1 MTDHI
6 TTLEDKITYL
16 ENNAYYGDD
25 LGATYSP
32 THTRFKVWSPL
43 AEKVA
48 VNLYQTGDIHDD
60 SLLDSYPLTLEN
72 NVWTI
77 TLDGNF
83 ENLFYTYTIDIDG
96 ESNETIDIY
105 AKAAGINGSR
115 AAIIDFAKTNP
126 THWEQDTHVTQ
137 ENLTDAFIWEVHVAD
152 FSSHENSGISA
163 ENRGKYLAFTEEG
176 TTYNNEQESPTGIDY
191 LTHLGVNYVHLLPAF
206 DFENDEAGS
215 DYNWGYDP
223 KNYNVPEG
231 RYSSDPSD
239 PIARINEFKQMVQ
252 SLHKK
257 NIGVVLDVVYNHTL
271 ETELSSFNLT
281 VPDYYYR
288 QTASGEFADGSACGN
303 ETASDRAMMRKYM
316 IDSVLY
322 WAKEYHLDGFRFDLM
337 GLHDVETMN
346 AIRTALNENGL
357 EHVIL
362 YGEPWDAGSNE
373 IKEPNIPANKSNSA
387 HLMDGIAIFNDDF
400 RDSMKGHVFEE
411 TAGAF
416 LQGKSGTTVQNTE
429 VMASI
434 CANTIGA
441 DHAEYG
447 LADKTWA
454 KNPTQVITYHSA
466 HDNLTLYDK
475 LVASLYET
483 PHYRRNDWLIELNKL
498 AAAALFTSQGGLF
511 MQAGEEFART
521 KHGDENSFISPIEV
535 NQLDWELT
543 VKNRDL
549 VDYYRGLWQLRK
561 QYAPLRDATPETAK
575 AISFSKDTADNLIAY
590 TIPNLSA
597 EGNDWRWM
605 AVVLN
610 STNEAREVALESQSE
625 LPQTWT
631 VVANKETVSSDGLG
645 TIEGNVITVDPH
657 SAVILV
663 D

>member
-25 LGATYSP
+25 LGVTYTP

-83 ENLFYTYTIDIDG
+83 ENHFYTYTVDIDG
-96 ESNETIDIY
+96 KSNETIDIY
-105 AKAAGINGSR
+105 AKAAGINGNR
-115 AAIIDFAKTNP
+115 AAIIDFEKINP

-137 ENLTDAFIWEVHVAD
+137 EKLTDAFIWEVHVAD

-176 TTYNNEQESPTGIDY
+176 STYNNEKEHPTGIDY
-191 LTHLGVNYVHLLPAF
+191 LTDLGVNYVHLLPAF
-206 DFENDEAGS
+206 DFENDEEGS

-231 RYSSDPSD
+231 RYSSDPTD
-239 PIARINEFKQMVQ
+239 PLARITEFKQMVQ

-288 QTASGEFADGSACGN
+288 QTSSGEFADGSACGN

-316 IDSVLY
+316 IDSILY

-373 IKEPNIPANKSNSA
+373 IKEPNIPANKSNSP
-387 HLMDGIAIFNDDF
+387 HFMEGIAIFNDNF
-400 RDSMKGHVFEE
+400 RDAMKGHVFEE

-416 LQGKSGTTVQNTE
+416 LQGKSGLDIQNTD

-441 DHAEYG
+441 DHSEYA

-454 KNPTQVITYHSA
+454 KDPTQVITYHSA

-475 LVASLYET
+475 LVASLYEE
-483 PHYRRNDWLIELNKL
+483 PQYQRNDWLIELNKL

-511 MQAGEEFART
+511 MQAGEEFGRT
-521 KHGDENSFISPIEV
+521 KHGDGNSFVSPIKV

-549 VDYYRGLWQLRK
+549 VDYYRVLWQLRQ

-575 AISFSKDTADNLIAY
+575 AMTFSKDTADNLIAY
-590 TIPNLSA
+590 TIPNPSA
-597 EGNDWRWM
+597 EGNDWNWM
-605 AVVLN
+605 AVALN
-610 STNEAREVALESQSE
+610 SSNEVREVTLESQLE
-625 LPQTWT
+625 LPHTWT
-631 VVANKETVSSDGLG
+631 IAANKEAVSLDGLG
-645 TIEGNVITVDPH
+645 TVEGNLITVEPH

-663 D
+663 A